1 MQLIALSCTDR
12 LMPTQAACGSGLRA
26 LRQVFFCLAII
37 AAVAFSSG
45 CGDKGASA
53 ADPAPGGGGGG
64 GGKGGGRRGAGGDV
78 PVTVA
83 TAAHKDVPVEIQ
95 VIGNVEAYTTITVKS
110 QITGELNN
118 VHFNEGDF
126 VKKGEVLFEIDRR
139 PLEASLNQAV
149 ANTARDRAALGQAQ
163 ANLAKDSAQAK
174 YAETQAKRYA
184 ELAQSGV
191 ISRDQ
196 AEQLR
201 ANADAVAQAV
211 AADQAA
217 IESAKAAIG
226 AGEAAVQQIRVQL
239 GYTTIRSPIDGRTGN
254 LTVKQGNVVTA
265 NNMDMMTINQVEP
278 IYVTF
283 SVPEAQLN
291 AIKGYMGRQKLPVR
305 AKPQNDESTEEV
317 GALTFIDNAVDA
329 TTGTIKLKGTFTNND
344 HKLWP
349 GQFVRVTL
357 RLTTQ
362 ANAVVVPN
370 EAVQAG
376 QNGQFVYVVKPDRT
390 VDARPVTTGQRVDQ
404 DLVIQSGINAGD
416 VVVTEGQL
424 RLAPN
429 NPNIKVV
436 VRDGRGGGGRG
447 GRGQAQGRGEAQA
460 QPAPGE
466 TQPQG
471 GPPEGRK
478 GGRRGGKKTD

>member
-1 MQLIALSCTDR
+1 
-12 LMPTQAACGSGLRA
+12 MPTHAAHRSGLRA
-26 LRQVFFCLAII
+26 SRQVLCFLALIVVI
-37 AAVAFSSG
+37 AFSSG
-45 CGDKGASA
+45 CGDKGAA
-53 ADPAPGGGGGG
+53 ADPAAGGGGG
-64 GGKGGGRRGAGGDV
+64 GGKGGGRKGGGGDV

-83 TAAHKDVPVEIQ
+83 TAALKDVPVEVQ
-95 VIGNVEAYTTITVKS
+95 VIGNVEAYTTITVKA
-110 QITGELNN
+110 QVGGELTA
-118 VHFNEGDF
+118 VHFREGDF

-139 PLEASLNQAV
+139 PLEASLNQAI
-149 ANTARDRAALGQAQ
+149 ANTARDRAVLGQAK
-163 ANLAKDSAQAK
+163 ANLAKDQAQAK
-174 YAETQAKRYA
+174 YTETQAKRYA

-196 AEQLR
+196 SEQLR

-217 IESAKAAIG
+217 IESATAAVG
-226 AGEAAVQQIRVQL
+226 AGEAAVQQVRVQL

-265 NNMDMMTINQVEP
+265 NNMDLMTIVQVEP

-291 AIKGYMGRQKLPVR
+291 AIKNFMGRGNLIVR
-305 AKPQNDESTEEV
+305 AKPQDDSASEET
-317 GALTFIDNAVDA
+317 GRLTFIDNTVDA
-329 TTGTIKLKGTFTNND
+329 TTGTIKLKGTFTNAD

-362 ANAVVVPN
+362 QNAVTVPN

-404 DLVIQSGINAGD
+404 DLVIQSGVQAGE

-436 VRDGRGGGGRG
+436 VRDGRGGGRDQGRG
-447 GRGQAQGRGEAQA
+447 GAGRGEAQA
-460 QPAPGE
+460 QPGSQQQGAPEAGA
-466 TQPQG
+466 G
-471 GPPEGRK
+471 PEGKK

>member
-1 MQLIALSCTDR
+1 MRLIAVSSKDR
-12 LMPTQAACGSGLRA
+12 PMSKLAARGSGLRT
-26 LRQVFFCLAII
+26 LRRVFFCTTLI
-37 AAVAFSSG
+37 AAVALSTG
-45 CGDKGASA
+45 CGNNGASA
-53 ADPAPGGGGGG
+53 AADPGGG
-64 GGKGGGRRGAGGDV
+64 GGKGGKGGRRGAGGDV

-83 TAAHKDVPVEIQ
+83 TAIHKDVPVEVQ
-95 VIGNVEAYTTITVKS
+95 VIGNVEAYSTITVKA
-110 QITGELNN
+110 QIGGELNS
-118 VHFNEGDF
+118 VHFREGDF
-126 VKKGEVLFEIDRR
+126 VKKGDVLFEIDRR

-149 ANTARDRAALGQAQ
+149 ANTARDRAALGQAE
-163 ANLAKDSAQAK
+163 ANLAKDQAQAK
-174 YAETQAKRYA
+174 YSETQAKRYA

-196 AEQLR
+196 SEQLR

-211 AADQAA
+211 VADQAA

-226 AGEAAVQQIRVQL
+226 AGQAAVEQVRVQL
-239 GYTTIRSPIDGRTGN
+239 GYTTIRSPINGRTGN

-265 NNMDMMTINQVEP
+265 NNMDLMTINQIEP

-283 SVPEAQLN
+283 AVPEAQLN
-291 AIKGYMGRQKLPVR
+291 AIKNYMGQQTLSVR
-305 AKPQNDESTEEV
+305 AKPQDDDSTEEV
-317 GALTFIDNAVDA
+317 GTLTFIDNTVDA
-329 TTGTIKLKGTFTNND
+329 TTGTIKLKGTFSNSD

-362 ANAVVVPN
+362 RDAVVVPN

-376 QNGQFVYVVKPDRT
+376 QNGQFIYVVKPDRT

-404 DLVIQSGINAGD
+404 DLVIQSGIQAGD

-429 NPNIKVV
+429 NPSIKVV
-436 VRDGRGGGGRG
+436 IRGGGRG
-447 GRGQAQGRGEAQA
+447 GRGQSGGEAQA
-460 QPAPGE
+460 QPQNTTDPPQAAPE
-466 TQPQG
+466 G
-471 GPPEGRK
+471 GPGRK
-478 GGRRGGKKTD
+478 GGRRGTKKSE

>member
-1 MQLIALSCTDR
+1 MS
-12 LMPTQAACGSGLRA
+12 TQAATGSGIRA
-26 LRQVFFCLAII
+26 VRQFFICLALIVV
-37 AAVAFSSG
+37 VAFTSG
-45 CGDKGASA
+45 CGDKGAA
-53 ADPAPGGGGGG
+53 AAGAPGG

-83 TAAHKDVPVEIQ
+83 TAARKDVPVEIQ
-95 VIGNVEAYTTITVKS
+95 VIGNVEAYSTITVKA
-110 QITGELNN
+110 QIGGELNR
-118 VHFNEGDF
+118 VHFSEGDF
-126 VKKGEVLFEIDRR
+126 VKKGDVLFEIDRR

-163 ANLAKDSAQAK
+163 ANLAKDQAQEK
-174 YAETQAKRYA
+174 YSDTQAKRYA

-211 AADQAA
+211 AADKAA

-226 AGEAAVQQIRVQL
+226 AGEAAVEQVRVQL

-283 SVPEAQLN
+283 AVPEAQLN
-291 AIKGYMGRQKLPVR
+291 AIKSYMGKGKLIVR
-305 AKPQNDESTEEV
+305 AKPQDDDSAEES
-317 GALTFIDNAVDA
+317 GALTFIDNSVDA
-329 TTGTIKLKGTFTNND
+329 TTGTIKLKGTFSNND

-362 ANAVVVPN
+362 QNAVVVPN

-404 DLVIQSGINAGD
+404 DLVIQSGIEAGD
-416 VVVTEGQL
+416 IVVTEGQL

-429 NPNIKVV
+429 NPNIKVA
-436 VRDGRGGGGRG
+436 VRDGRGGG
-447 GRGQAQGRGEAQA
+447 RGQGGGAAQA
-460 QPAPGE
+460 QPAGGQD
-466 TQPQG
+466 QPQG
-471 GPPEGRK
+471 GGPEGRR